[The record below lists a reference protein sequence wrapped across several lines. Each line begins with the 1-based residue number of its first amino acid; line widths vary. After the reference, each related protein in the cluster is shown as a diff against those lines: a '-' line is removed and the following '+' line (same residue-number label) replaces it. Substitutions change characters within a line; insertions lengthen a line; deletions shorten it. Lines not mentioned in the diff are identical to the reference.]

1 MDKVIR
7 ECFMAGLGG
16 LAVYGE
22 RRTLVMLALGF
33 ASGLPNLL
41 VFDTLSAWLRDEG
54 VSLSVIGFFS
64 LATLAYS
71 VKFLWAPL
79 VDRFDLPLLTRRLGH
94 RRSWMLASQVA
105 VMAGLLLIAGEQPA
119 ANLGLT
125 AAFAVVVGFSGA
137 TQDIVIDAW
146 RIEVAENAKQGAMAA
161 AYQWGY
167 RIAGLIA
174 GGASLALA
182 QAVDWN
188 FSYAAMGCLMVVGF
202 AGVLGAPREAVRV
215 PVERPAVAI
224 AGAGWHD
231 GLEWL
236 LRALAFLAAALI
248 VGAGLSGDPF
258 TLKLLTFDDGAFGLA
273 PLWTQPPNAVF
284 LQVGAVL
291 LGLLVI
297 YLACRPLPGRP
308 TRPGRALNEAF
319 GRPLAVFF
327 ARFGR
332 MAGPILALI
341 CVYRLSDFVL
351 NIMNPFYLDL
361 GFSKTEVAEVRK
373 VFGMI
378 MTMAGVFLGGLAVVR
393 LGVLRALMIGAFA
406 GPASNLVYAW
416 LAVQGPQIQAL
427 FVAIGLDNLA
437 SGYAGTCLIAYMSG
451 LTSAGFTATQYALF
465 SSLYALPGKLIAS
478 QSGRIVEGAA
488 HSAEASGAAA
498 LLSPL
503 FDGLPARA
511 FAEGAAKVGTTTAS
525 LGAGYVT
532 FFLYSVG
539 IGVLAVLLCAV
550 VLRGQSRA
558 ADDPR
563 GGLTGGAPQD

>member
-1 MDKVIR
+1 
-7 ECFMAGLGG
+7 MAEQRGLS
-16 LAVYGE
+16 VYGE

-33 ASGLPNLL
+33 SAGLPNLL

-71 VKFLWAPL
+71 AKFLWAPL
-79 VDRFDLPLLTRRLGH
+79 VDRFDVPGLSRRLGH
-94 RRSWMLASQVA
+94 RRSWMLAAQLA
-105 VMAGLLLIAGEQPA
+105 IMLGLALIAGGSPGA
-119 ANLGLT
+119 DLART
-125 AAFAVVVGFSGA
+125 AAFAVFVGFAGA

-146 RIEVAENAKQGAMAA
+146 RIEAADDSRQGALAA

-167 RIAGLIA
+167 RIAGLVA

-182 QAVDWN
+182 EAAGWN
-188 FSYAAMGCLMVVGF
+188 FSYFAMGGLMLVGV
-202 AGVLGAPREAVRV
+202 AGVLLAPAEGARPRPVSLASRV
-215 PVERPAVAI
+215 PARPLQD
-224 AGAGWHD
+224 AG
-231 GLEWL
+231 EWL
-236 LRALAFLAAALI
+236 GRAAILAVAALI
-248 VGAGLSGDPF
+248 VGAGLSGNPF
-258 TLKLLTFDDGAFGLA
+258 TLTVLTFSDDALGLA
-273 PLWTQPPNAVF
+273 PLWGQPPAAVY
-284 LQVGAVL
+284 LQFGAVI
-291 LGLLVI
+291 LGLALIV
-297 YLACRPLPGRP
+297 LACWPLPRA
-308 TRPGRALNEAF
+308 TRPGAALQGAF
-319 GRPLAVFF
+319 GAPLGAFF
-327 ARFGR
+327 RDYGGLA
-332 MAGPILALI
+332 APILALI

-378 MTMAGVFLGGLAVVR
+378 MTMGGVFLGGWAVAR

-416 LAVQGPQIQAL
+416 LAVQGPWLPAL
-427 FVAIGLDNLA
+427 FIAIGIDNLA

-488 HSAEASGAAA
+488 RSAEAGGLPG
-498 LLSPL
+498 LLLPL
-503 FDGLPARA
+503 FDGLAAPA
-511 FAEGAAKVGTTTAS
+511 FVEGAAKANTTPGA

-532 FFLYSVG
+532 FFLYSVA
-539 IGVLAVLLCAV
+539 IGLVAILLCLAVTARQGRRPPDAGRAV
-550 VLRGQSRA
+550 
-558 ADDPR
+558 
-563 GGLTGGAPQD
+563 